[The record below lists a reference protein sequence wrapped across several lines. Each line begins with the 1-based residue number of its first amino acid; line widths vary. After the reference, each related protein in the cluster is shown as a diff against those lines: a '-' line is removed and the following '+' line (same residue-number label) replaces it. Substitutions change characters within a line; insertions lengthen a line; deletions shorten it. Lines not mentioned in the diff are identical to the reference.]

1 LLFGDRR
8 PATKKAKSE
17 RSPITPYVR
26 IRFAVGALAGLA
38 GLAALFAVGM
48 AYRTLADA
56 HLGGAFVVLAF
67 LAGGVALGGVMTAM
81 LLGHWYL
88 NTPTAS
94 GRPLEF
100 VTSLLVGAL
109 IAELAFSL
117 LMGPSTARPNP
128 AAQRLPPG
136 TTIQTTGGGVKIS
149 TPTATPSKPG
159 KGPEQPQ
166 PQQARQTPL

>member
-1 LLFGDRR
+1 
-8 PATKKAKSE
+8 
-17 RSPITPYVR
+17 
-26 IRFAVGALAGLA
+26 
-38 GLAALFAVGM
+38 
-48 AYRTLADA
+48 
-56 HLGGAFVVLAF
+56 

-166 PQQARQTPL
+166 PQQARQTPLDTTAMVWLEYLMGLIAPGILAAVALYLTRERSFQSATECST